1 MKIDNFIK
9 DYNSTNN
16 KETFWKKHI
25 KTKYIGIETKQ
36 IYAKTIAKTCN
47 NIEIDKKQVYK
58 QNTFN
63 TYIFFIM
70 KLVELYT
77 DIDFPEDSNFNVAE
91 YYDKLNEVGL
101 IDDFVNAIK
110 KEYNEFQNVLKM
122 ETDDLYQNEYSV
134 SSLLYSIKETLSL
147 SSEVLGNVL
156 DNVDFST
163 LLKQNN

>member
-1 MKIDNFIK
+1 MKIDNFVKEYK
-9 DYNSTNN
+9 DTNN
-16 KETFWKKHI
+16 NDNFWKKHI

-36 IYAKTIAKTCN
+36 VYAKSIANACN
-47 NIEIDKKQVYK
+47 HIKIDEKQVYK

-91 YYDKLNEVGL
+91 YYDKLNKVGL
-101 IDDFVNAIK
+101 IDEFVNVIK
-110 KEYNEFQNVLKM
+110 KEYNEFQNILKM

-134 SSLLYSIKETLSL
+134 SALLYSIRDTFSMG
-147 SSEVLGNVL
+147 SEVLGSVL
-156 DNVDFST
+156 DNVDFSA
-163 LLKQNN
+163 LLKQND